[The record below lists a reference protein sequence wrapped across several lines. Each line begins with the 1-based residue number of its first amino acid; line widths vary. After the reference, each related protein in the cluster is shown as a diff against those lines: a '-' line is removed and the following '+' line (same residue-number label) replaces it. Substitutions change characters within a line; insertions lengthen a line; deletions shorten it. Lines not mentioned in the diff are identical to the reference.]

1 MLLLAKKGLRL
12 ALKKSAR
19 ATLYLFMPTYALR
32 SKCLGRD
39 KMKKLLYFVTEDWYF
54 VSHRLQLALMA
65 QQHGYQILVVT
76 RCKEHVQILTEAGF
90 TVIHFATSRRSL
102 NPIVLM
108 SESIALAKLYR
119 ALKPSIVHHVALR
132 PVIVGAIAA
141 RLAGISTVISAIT
154 GMGFLF
160 VEGKRAPIAQSILF
174 WLFPKLLGKGLIIV
188 QNEDDQ
194 QLLLRAKIEASRIRL
209 IPGAGVDAVK
219 YCPQKDIRE
228 DDKSMVVMMAS
239 RLLWDKGVREFVQAA
254 RILRRPNLR
263 FVMVGEPDLANPAA
277 VATKDLAEWVNE
289 GAIEHWGHR
298 DDMHNVLVKAQ
309 IVCLPSYREGFP
321 KVLLEAMAC
330 GLPCVTTDVPGCRA
344 AVRDGDNGLL
354 VRVRDAASL
363 AIAIEKLVCD
373 ANLRVRMGQR
383 GRARVLSEFSQ
394 ERIIEATLTAY
405 SECLAT

>member
-1 MLLLAKKGLRL
+1 ML
-12 ALKKSAR
+12 
-19 ATLYLFMPTYALR
+19 
-32 SKCLGRD
+32 
-39 KMKKLLYFVTEDWYF
+39 
-54 VSHRLQLALMA
+54 
-65 QQHGYQILVVT
+65 
-76 RCKEHVQILTEAGF
+76 
-90 TVIHFATSRRSL
+90 
-102 NPIVLM
+102 
-108 SESIALAKLYR
+108 
-119 ALKPSIVHHVALR
+119 
-132 PVIVGAIAA
+132 
-141 RLAGISTVISAIT
+141 
-154 GMGFLF
+154 
-160 VEGKRAPIAQSILF
+160 SILF

>member
-1 MLLLAKKGLRL
+1 
-12 ALKKSAR
+12 
-19 ATLYLFMPTYALR
+19 
-32 SKCLGRD
+32 
-39 KMKKLLYFVTEDWYF
+39 MKKLLYFVTEDWYF
-54 VSHRLQLALMA
+54 VSHRLQLALVA

-219 YCPQKDIRE
+219 YCPQQDISE

-263 FVMVGEPDLANPAA
+263 FVLVGE
-277 VATKDLAEWVNE
+277 
-289 GAIEHWGHR
+289 IEHWGHR